1 MKIEIDTGKAKI
13 ILVKVPE
20 NYSKVRLL
28 QTINELEIIL
38 GDVVFGKEYEYIKLN
53 VYKEKLDLIGNVFE
67 LTEEQCREL
76 VMKPPIDLNRVFKN
90 YFVKSR
96 CSRNYNWDFFTNTA
110 KESFASLL
118 YANKIDAGNWIVLK
132 LST

>member
-67 LTEEQCREL
+67 LTEEQ
-76 VMKPPIDLNRVFKN
+76 
-90 YFVKSR
+90 
-96 CSRNYNWDFFTNTA
+96 
-110 KESFASLL
+110 
-118 YANKIDAGNWIVLK
+118 
-132 LST
+132 